1 VGRSGSV
8 GDSSVSEWGGLHGA
22 DTGAEGNR
30 DKKGSDGVGR
40 HFERRR
46 RQGTSAAEV
55 SDMAA
60 LARRQRTHDF
70 FSILAFL
77 INIREM
83 NSAKTFFQDM
93 SLFSRASPSG
103 VIYEG
108 VAPCALA

>member
-30 DKKGSDGVGR
+30 DKKGGDGVGR
-40 HFERRR
+40 HFERTR

-60 LARRQRTHDF
+60 LARRQHTHDF
-70 FSILAFL
+70 CFYFGLFNQYSRNELSQ
-77 INIREM
+77 N
-83 NSAKTFFQDM
+83 
-93 SLFSRASPSG
+93 LFSRYVPF
-103 VIYEG
+103 
-108 VAPCALA
+108 

>member
-1 VGRSGSV
+1 MALIQEQRGTETRREVTGWVAILRGEGGRAPR
-8 GDSSVSEWGGLHGA
+8 L
-22 DTGAEGNR
+22 
-30 DKKGSDGVGR
+30 
-40 HFERRR
+40 RRR
-46 RQGTSAAEV
+46 ATWLRWLGGSE
-55 SDMAA
+55 
-60 LARRQRTHDF
+60 RTIF
-70 FSILAFL
+70 VSILAFL